1 MQYRI
6 NKKAGFCSKTPEDER
21 KEQVPVARY
30 QNPITKEQV
39 PIARYRNAITKL
51 QVPLALENVQRVPA
65 FLGEFISD
73 LKESDCDSQGTSQSQ
88 KEESLFSCD
97 EVYLRML
104 KGTALNL
111 PNNIKPNVIL
121 MECGIGDEGFGKDE
135 LRLIVQKCS
144 RRECQ
149 QQLFLVETTFK
160 MLPQLATLTEELKL
174 ESEVMIVKEDEFRL
188 HELTAQLVKTI
199 SCKEVVVLGS
209 DEEIK
214 MYKEKVLCVI
224 RRAEQFSGE

>member
-1 MQYRI
+1 M
-6 NKKAGFCSKTPEDER
+6 
-21 KEQVPVARY
+21 
-30 QNPITKEQV
+30 
-39 PIARYRNAITKL
+39 L
-51 QVPLALENVQRVPA
+51 LENVQRVPA

-188 HELTAQLVKTI
+188 HELTGDTVLDTTLDAQLVKTI